1 MIPKLRFKGFSGE
14 WNSHQLG
21 DIASFQKGKGIS
33 KADIDAEGSYKCIRY
48 GELYTEYNEVIDTV
62 VSKTNQPITE
72 SVVSEKGDVLIPASG
87 ETAIDMAT
95 ACSLQF
101 DDIILGGD
109 INVIRPAKKTYSE
122 LIAYSLSHSKRKQ
135 LARVAQGNS
144 VVHIYG
150 KHLSTLQIELPNTEE
165 EVFVINKILK
175 VVNTKINLLTK
186 KKEALETYKKGLMQ
200 KIFSQELRFKREDG
214 TDYPEWVST
223 KIGNHTF
230 KVSEKNKNSESLPIY
245 SITNKGGF
253 VPQSEQFEGVD
264 SSERGYDIS
273 MYKIVGKNT
282 FAYNPARINVGSFG
296 YSANLDRVQISSLY
310 VCFKVKP
317 NLSPI
322 YLLQFMSSFKF
333 NKSVLRNVEGGVRQ
347 YLFYDNFKNIRI
359 PLPSLNE
366 QEKIVQALILLDENL
381 ASLEN
386 AINKT
391 QEFKKG
397 LLQQMFV

>member
-1 MIPKLRFKGFSGE
+1 MMPELRFKSFQSSEAWEQKNIGIFLEERNEQAPEDSKYPLMGFLAGKGVAPKGE
-14 WNSHQLG
+14 RYNRSFLVKNNNKKYKRTELG
-21 DIASFQKGKGIS
+21 DFIYSS
-33 KADIDAEGSYKCIRY
+33 NNLESGSIGLNRY
-48 GELYTEYNEVIDTV
+48 GFASISPVYSIF
-62 VSKTNQPITE
+62 KTDVKSHPNFL
-72 SVVSEKGDVLIPASG
+72 SEFI
-87 ETAIDMAT
+87 
-95 ACSLQF
+95 Q
-101 DDIILGGD
+101 
-109 INVIRPAKKTYSE
+109 RPK
-122 LIAYSLSHSKRKQ
+122 
-135 LARVAQGNS
+135 
-144 VVHIYG
+144 
-150 KHLSTLQIELPNTEE
+150 
-165 EVFVINKILK
+165 FINKMKKYRQGVVYGQWRIHERDFLK
-175 VVNTKINLLTK
+175 ISDYFPAYPEQEMIGSFYEKLDLKISLLTK

-200 KIFSQELRFKREDG
+200 KIFSQELRFKRDDG

-317 NLSPI
+317 NMSPI

-366 QEKIVQALILLDENL
+366 QEKIVQALILMDENL
-381 ASLEN
+381 ASLQN
-386 AINKT
+386 AIDKT

>member
-1 MIPKLRFKGFSGE
+1 MPKLRFPEFKSDWKIKRLDSVSNLSAGGTPSTRILDYWGGSIKWMSSGDL
-14 WNSHQLG
+14 NKRIIYDVDGRISQLG
-21 DIASFQKGKGIS
+21 LENSSAKLIPKNSVLIGLAGQGKTRGTVAINKVVLTSNQSVAHFKNITEDYQFVYFSLFKDYERLRRLSTGDGGRGGLNLSILGAYKIAFPEITEQLKIS
-33 KADIDAEGSYKCIRY
+33 K
-48 GELYTEYNEVIDTV
+48 L
-62 VSKTNQPITE
+62 
-72 SVVSEKGDVLIPASG
+72 L
-87 ETAIDMAT
+87 
-95 ACSLQF
+95 
-101 DDIILGGD
+101 
-109 INVIRPAKKTYSE
+109 
-122 LIAYSLSHSKRKQ
+122 
-135 LARVAQGNS
+135 
-144 VVHIYG
+144 
-150 KHLSTLQIELPNTEE
+150 
-165 EVFVINKILK
+165 
-175 VVNTKINLLTK
+175 VNLDQKINLLTK

-214 TDYPEWVST
+214 TDYPDWVST

-366 QEKIVQALILLDENL
+366 QEKIVQALNLLDENL